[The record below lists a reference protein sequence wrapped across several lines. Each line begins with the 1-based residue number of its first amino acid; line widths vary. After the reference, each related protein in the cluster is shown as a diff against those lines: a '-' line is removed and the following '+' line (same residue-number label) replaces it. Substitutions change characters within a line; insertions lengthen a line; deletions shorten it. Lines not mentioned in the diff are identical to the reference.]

1 MTTSYSRNIVASL
14 LVTSVLFL
22 LSCTPMWTF
31 QFQLDEKFE
40 SDQLYGWI
48 IESNIF
54 SGKNVIAD
62 LEDITFKNDY
72 IMKLKFRLPNKK
84 KRTTFHDLNIDSIRI
99 IMQNY
104 PDTVFLKKNNYF
116 FSHKSNKEIFKSVT
130 FVPKGVL
137 NPERHTFYSINI
149 PEEVDSLILQFD
161 VILREAE
168 YFSYIKKLFAGVEVN
183 REMDSLRVIENK
195 EPIIVP
201 IELRLHKNVFKY

>member
-1 MTTSYSRNIVASL
+1 MASA
-14 LVTSVLFL
+14 FIL

-48 IESNIF
+48 IESDIF
-54 SGKNVIAD
+54 SAKNVIAD
-62 LEDITFKNDY
+62 IEAITFKNDY
-72 IMKLKFRLPNKK
+72 KMRLDFKLPNKK
-84 KRTTFHDLNIDSIRI
+84 KRTTFYDLNIDSIKI

-104 PDTVFLKKNNYF
+104 RDTVFLKNNNF
-116 FSHKSNKEIFKSVT
+116 FYSDKSHKEITKSIS
-130 FVPKGVL
+130 FAPKDAL
-137 NPERHTFYSINI
+137 LPDKYRFYKIYV
-149 PEEVDSLILQFD
+149 PEEVDSLILQFE

-168 YFSYIKKLFAGVEVN
+168 YFSYIQTSFLGVEVN
-183 REMDSLRVIENK
+183 FEMDSLRIIENK